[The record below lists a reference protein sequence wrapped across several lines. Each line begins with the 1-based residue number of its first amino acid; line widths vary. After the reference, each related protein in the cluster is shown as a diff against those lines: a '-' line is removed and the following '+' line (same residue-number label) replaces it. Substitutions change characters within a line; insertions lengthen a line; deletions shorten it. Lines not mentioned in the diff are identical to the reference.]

1 MLQAGVPLFL
11 GCREVLLVGP
21 HFLVLLR
28 PSLWGGGGDPAEAAA
43 APPTH
48 HEYSC
53 LMALEHNL
61 SSRMRHSQPRRRRCL
76 EMLAKVTY
84 PGNSAPLPPP
94 PSSLS
99 PSSFEGNPDPLAAL
113 GAERKPTEVDRVCGC
128 VFFPRPGVARP
139 DMDVSVF
146 RSVQGLLCS

>member
-1 MLQAGVPLFL
+1 MLQVGVPLFL

-53 LMALEHNL
+53 LTALEHNL
-61 SSRMRHSQPRRRRCL
+61 STRM
-76 EMLAKVTY
+76 
-84 PGNSAPLPPP
+84 
-94 PSSLS
+94 
-99 PSSFEGNPDPLAAL
+99 
-113 GAERKPTEVDRVCGC
+113 
-128 VFFPRPGVARP
+128 
-139 DMDVSVF
+139 
-146 RSVQGLLCS
+146 